1 MRYVTSLGIHGLEC
15 EADCDQIPCPEYDL
29 LGLSRLEA
37 LNAEI
42 NAPDLAGIALLGED
56 IPDVPIFL
64 EAEGRKYCLEFDGE
78 RD

>member
-1 MRYVTSLGIHGLEC
+1 VKLIVIN
-15 EADCDQIPCPEYDL
+15 QIPCPEYDL

-78 RD
+78 RDW